1 LTSQIGQQKKTNNL
15 NKQLKQKNMKKV
27 ILSVAVVAAFLSAN
41 NAKAQLL
48 DEQNVTVTM
57 DLQPILQLGMNGAT
71 NIDFV
76 FDQIS
81 EYVGGIT
88 QYGATNL
95 TVSSTVSWELYA
107 AAFSSNAAAGSL
119 IWDNQVVYGQDS
131 DPNST
136 TTLPLTLLELH
147 QDKVNTSTT
156 GSTGGATVDYSL
168 PFSATT
174 GNNNVYATTAPYSR
188 PSLASKYIAGGNSNG
203 AFIVG
208 GSYLILTGG
217 LVGQNSNYSYT
228 MDYRILP
235 GLPAIFPNASS
246 LVLANGGNNTNDGSL
261 NAAGGNTA
269 AYAQPGVYTANVI
282 YVLIEN

>member
-1 LTSQIGQQKKTNNL
+1 
-15 NKQLKQKNMKKV
+15 MKKV
-27 ILSVAVVAAFLSAN
+27 ILSVAVVAAFLTAN

-57 DLQPILQLGMNGAT
+57 DLQPILQLGMNGAS

-95 TVSSTVSWELYA
+95 TVSSSVSWDLYA
-107 AAFSSNAAAGSL
+107 AGFSSQASAGL
-119 IWDNQVVYGQDS
+119 LNWDSQVVYGGDT
-131 DPNST
+131 DPLST

-147 QDKVNTSTT
+147 QDKVNSSTT
-156 GSTGGATVDYSL
+156 GSTGGATVDYSIA
-168 PFSATT
+168 FSTTT
-174 GNNNVYATTAPYSR
+174 GNNNVYATSTPYSR
-188 PSLASKYIAGGNSNG
+188 PGLAAKYIAGGNSSG
-203 AFIVG
+203 AFIAG
-208 GSYLILTGG
+208 GSYLIAAGTV
-217 LVGQNSNYSYT
+217 VGQNSNYSYT
-228 MDYRILP
+228 MDYRIVP

-246 LVLANGGNNTNDGSL
+246 LVAVNGGNNIANGSL
-261 NAAGGNTA
+261 DAVTAGT
-269 AYAQPGVYTANVI
+269 YAQPGVYTMNVK

>member
-1 LTSQIGQQKKTNNL
+1 
-15 NKQLKQKNMKKV
+15 MKKV

-41 NAKAQLL
+41 NAKAQLV

-57 DLQPILQLGMNGAT
+57 DLQPILQLGMNGST

-95 TVSSTVSWELYA
+95 TVSSSVSWDLYA
-107 AAFSSNAAAGSL
+107 AGFSSQAAQGTGL
-119 IWDNQVVYGQDS
+119 LWDNQVVYGGDT
-131 DPNST
+131 DPNSV

-147 QDKVNTSTT
+147 QDKVNPSKAGAAVAADGDYFQTLNGTR
-156 GSTGGATVDYSL
+156 GGATI
-168 PFSATT
+168 

-188 PSLASKYIAGGNSNG
+188 PAADAKYIAGHNATSD
-203 AFIVG
+203 FVVG
-208 GSYLILTGG
+208 GSYLIAAGTV
-217 LVGQNSNYSYT
+217 VGQNSSYSYT
-228 MDYRILP
+228 MDYRIVP
-235 GLPAIFPNASS
+235 GLPAVFPNASS
-246 LVLANGGNNTNDGSL
+246 ALVAGTDGGNNANNGAL
-261 NAAGGNTA
+261 NATTTTL
-269 AYAQPGVYTANVI
+269 YAQPGVYTMNVK